1 MRTVGTRKIGAFGSR
16 SRRSFCGI
24 AAGGVAA
31 LLAGCNLP
39 VRGTAVPISRTTHAS
54 VLGVPNE
61 RFFPFY
67 GIEPLE
73 AEVAAAAER
82 LRRAKGLAPNAS
94 LPELQLLAVS
104 GGGED
109 GAFGAGLLCG
119 WSEHGTRPVFDLATG
134 VSTGALIAPFAYLGS
149 RYDRRLRA
157 VYTEITPD
165 RVLVRRSLTAVLF
178 DDAMADNYPL
188 FNTISRYLDEAM
200 LADLAES
207 YDNGRLLLIGTSDL
221 DAQQPVLWNIGAIAK
236 SGHPRALDTIRR
248 ILLASS
254 AIPSAFPPTMFEV
267 TLDGVEYQ
275 ELHVDGGAF
284 TQAFLYPVGL
294 TRQRRA
300 RMADGQFVPPAT
312 AYVIRNGRLEPE
324 WASTERRTL
333 SIARRAINTM
343 IAAVGYND
351 VIRIYNTTRRDGI
364 DFNLA
369 YIRSDFNE
377 RLSEPFEPG
386 YMRALFYYGYQRARR
401 GYDWVKTPP
410 VLH

>member
-1 MRTVGTRKIGAFGSR
+1 M
-16 SRRSFCGI
+16 
-24 AAGGVAA
+24 
-31 LLAGCNLP
+31 
-39 VRGTAVPISRTTHAS
+39 
-54 VLGVPNE
+54 
-61 RFFPFY
+61 
-67 GIEPLE
+67 
-73 AEVAAAAER
+73 EVAAAVDR
-82 LRRAKGLAPNAS
+82 LRRAKGLAPNAP
-94 LPELQLLAVS
+94 LPELQLLALS
-104 GGGED
+104 GGGEN

-119 WSEHGTRPVFDLATG
+119 WSEHGTRPVFDLVTG

-149 RYDRRLRA
+149 RYDSLLRV
-157 VYTEITPD
+157 VYTELTPD
-165 RVLVRRSLTAVLF
+165 RVLVRRSITAVLF

-188 FNTISRYLDEAM
+188 FNTISRYLNEAM
-200 LADLAES
+200 LADLAKS
-207 YDNGRLLLIGTSDL
+207 YDDGRLLLIGTSDL

-248 ILLASS
+248 VLLASS
-254 AIPSAFPPTMFEV
+254 AIPSAFPPTMFDV
-267 TLDGVEYQ
+267 TLDGVTYQ

-312 AYVIRNGRLEPE
+312 AYVIRNGRLDPE

-377 RLSEPFEPG
+377 RLFEPFEPG
-386 YMRALFYYGYQRARR
+386 YMRALFDYGYQRARR
-401 GYDWVKTPP
+401 GYDWVKAPP
-410 VLH
+410 VLG